1 MKKDLVEEH
10 LESIKGMQEAQTDA
24 FFYTR
29 LRAKMASHKTS
40 AVEAWGFALR
50 PVFAIPVL
58 LILLLVN
65 GLMLSKQSRQKPNET
80 NTSSLQQFA
89 SSYDQTVANYY

>member
-1 MKKDLVEEH
+1 MKRDLLEKH
-10 LESIKGMQEAQTDA
+10 LESVEGMQEAQTDT

-29 LRAKMASHKTS
+29 LKARMDKTES
-40 AVEAWGFALR
+40 WSLPLR
-50 PVFAIPVL
+50 PVFTIPVL

-65 GLMLSKQSRQKPNET
+65 GFMLSKQSKPKEIES
-80 NTSSLQQFA
+80 NTSSIQQFA